1 MKIEGKSKHK
11 LSIFFMYTYHAQ
23 YKSKIIIEIYKSKR
37 QRNQYF
43 QAICKI
49 DVQMSRGISLTQF
62 ARMKTIINSNNSRW
76 KKKSTVSYTTAA
88 SAEWYNSSGFPAINL
103 AVYIKHN

>member
-49 DVQMSRGISLTQF
+49 DV
-62 ARMKTIINSNNSRW
+62 
-76 KKKSTVSYTTAA
+76 
-88 SAEWYNSSGFPAINL
+88 
-103 AVYIKHN
+103 

>member
-1 MKIEGKSKHK
+1 MKIEGKRKHK
-11 LSIFFMYTYHAQ
+11 LSIFFMYTYRAQ

-49 DVQMSRGISLTQF
+49 DV
-62 ARMKTIINSNNSRW
+62 
-76 KKKSTVSYTTAA
+76 
-88 SAEWYNSSGFPAINL
+88 
-103 AVYIKHN
+103 